1 MPMYF
6 VGYHK
11 GQKLDRFAF
20 EQVSDILQQPET
32 FIWVTLAHPL
42 PDELGQLQEE
52 FNLHELAIE
61 DANSA
66 HQRPKLEEYGE
77 TLFLVLHTARLE
89 GDATVYGELHAFIG
103 KQFVILIQHGEVN
116 HYDRVRQ
123 RCESSQA
130 LFAKGSGFVVY
141 ALLDFIVDQFM
152 LVGSFHQRQLDT
164 LEADIF
170 DSRVEGPL
178 IERIYELKRE
188 VAKLHIAATPVGD
201 ICSAL
206 LRFHPDLFPR
216 ELKHYYRDV
225 QDHVLRVTRT
235 MQMIRE
241 ALSDAMQVNLA
252 LVTVRQNEV
261 VKRLAGWGAI
271 LAIPTMIFSLYGMNF
286 DTMPELHS
294 PYGYPAAMAV
304 TLIGCILLYRRLKK
318 SGWL

>member
-1 MPMYF
+1 MPMHF
-6 VGYHK
+6 VGYRQ

-20 EQVSDILQQPET
+20 EQVSDVLEQT
-32 FIWVTLAHPL
+32 DAFIWLTITHPS
-42 PDELGQLQEE
+42 PQELSQIQEE
-52 FNLHELAIE
+52 FSLHELAIE
-61 DANSA
+61 DASSA
-66 HQRPKLEEYGE
+66 HQRPKLEEYGD
-77 TLFLVLHTARLE
+77 TLFLALHTARLE
-89 GDATVYGELHAFIG
+89 GDATAYGELHAFIG
-103 KQFVILIQHGEVN
+103 KQFVILVQHGEAGY
-116 HYDRVRQ
+116 YDRVRQ
-123 RCESSQA
+123 RCESIRT
-130 LFAKGSGFVVY
+130 LFAKGPGFVVY

-152 LVGSFHQRQLDT
+152 LVASFHQRQLDA

-188 VAKLHIAATPVGD
+188 VAKLHNAATPVGD

-235 MQMIRE
+235 MQMLRE

-286 DTMPELHS
+286 DDMPELHS
-294 PYGYPAAMAV
+294 RYGYPAAMAV
-304 TLIGCILLYRRLKK
+304 TLIGCILLYRRLKR